1 VPHCQHHP
9 EQDAYSVSHA
19 FKMAPLSGTVLCKA
33 SEERGEPHL
42 FAAGYILFDEG
53 GFFPYVVNYNSSQG

>member
-1 VPHCQHHP
+1 
-9 EQDAYSVSHA
+9 
-19 FKMAPLSGTVLCKA
+19 MAPLSGTVLCKA